1 MKNILII
8 ILLLTLLASCNKNNQ
23 EEALQITNPR
33 LSLAIP
39 TNFPPLNPLIETAYP
54 TQYGVALGDKLFHDV
69 RLSRDNSISCAT
81 CHIRGQAYG
90 DRNPR
95 AVGVAG
101 RIGLRNTPPIQ
112 NMAFLTQYMWDGA
125 VVDLKEQPVTPIVTH
140 EEMDSSL
147 LEVIK
152 KLKDDAYYK
161 EAFAKAYGDSHIT
174 SERVLGSIAQFMY
187 TLISTN
193 SKYDHVT
200 RDHTATFT
208 PLEQQGYTL
217 FEAKC
222 ASCHKG
228 TLFTDESFRNIGF
241 PEHPDTVEESGRGR
255 VTGSEDDL
263 YRFRVPSLRNVAY
276 TAPYGSFGQFAT
288 LKEVLDYF
296 DRGVRDY
303 PNLDPIL
310 KDNGG
315 RIPLTEQEKE
325 ALIAF
330 MKTLS
335 DPKFIG
341 RE

>member
-8 ILLLTLLASCNKNNQ
+8 ILLLSLLASCNKNNQ
-23 EEALQITNPR
+23 EETQQITNPR

-39 TNFPPLNPLIETAYP
+39 ANFPPLNPLIETAYP

-187 TLISTN
+187 TLISAN

-208 PLEQQGYTL
+208 PLEQQGYAL

-241 PEHPDTVEESGRGR
+241 PEHPDTVEEAGRGR

>member
-8 ILLLTLLASCNKNNQ
+8 ILLLSLLASCNKNNQ
-23 EEALQITNPR
+23 EETQQITNPR

-125 VVDLKEQPVTPIVTH
+125 VVDLKEQPITPIVTH

-187 TLISTN
+187 TLISAN

-208 PLEQQGYTL
+208 PLEQEGYAL

-241 PEHPDTVEESGRGR
+241 PEHPDTVEEAGRGR

>member
-1 MKNILII
+1 MKNILIF
-8 ILLLTLLASCNKNNQ
+8 ILLLSLLASCNKNNQ
-23 EEALQITNPR
+23 EETQQITNPR

-187 TLISTN
+187 TLISAN

-208 PLEQQGYTL
+208 PLEQQGYAL
-217 FEAKC
+217 FDAKC

-241 PEHPDTVEESGRGR
+241 PEHPDTVEEAGRGR

>member
-1 MKNILII
+1 MKNILIF
-8 ILLLTLLASCNKNNQ
+8 ILLLSLLASCNKNNQ
-23 EEALQITNPR
+23 EEAQQITNPR

-187 TLISTN
+187 TLISAN

-208 PLEQQGYTL
+208 PLEQQGYAL
-217 FEAKC
+217 FDAKC

-241 PEHPDTVEESGRGR
+241 PEHPDTVEEAGRGR

>member
-1 MKNILII
+1 MKNILIF
-8 ILLLTLLASCNKNNQ
+8 ILLLSLLASCNKNNQ
-23 EEALQITNPR
+23 EETQQITNPR

>member
-39 TNFPPLNPLIETAYP
+39 TNFPPPNPLIETAYP
-54 TQYGVALGDKLFHDV
+54 TQYGVVLGDKLFHDV

-187 TLISTN
+187 TLISAN

-208 PLEQQGYTL
+208 PLEQQGYAL

-222 ASCHKG
+222 TSCHKG

-241 PEHPDTVEESGRGR
+241 PEHPDTVEEAGRGR
-255 VTGSEDDL
+255 VTGSEVDL

>member
-23 EEALQITNPR
+23 EEAQQITNPR

-187 TLISTN
+187 TLISAN

>member
-1 MKNILII
+1 MKNILIF
-8 ILLLTLLASCNKNNQ
+8 ILLLSLLASCNKNNQ
-23 EEALQITNPR
+23 EEAQQITNPR

-187 TLISTN
+187 TLISAN

-208 PLEQQGYTL
+208 PLEQQGYAL

-241 PEHPDTVEESGRGR
+241 PEHPDTVEEAGRGR

-276 TAPYGSFGQFAT
+276 TAPYGSFGQFPT

>member
-8 ILLLTLLASCNKNNQ
+8 ILLLSLLASCNKNNQ
-23 EEALQITNPR
+23 EEAQQITNPR

-54 TQYGVALGDKLFHDV
+54 TQYGVVLGDKLFHDV

-187 TLISTN
+187 TLISAN

-208 PLEQQGYTL
+208 PLEQQGYAL

-241 PEHPDTVEESGRGR
+241 PEHPDTVEEAGRGR

-288 LKEVLDYF
+288 LKEMLDYF

>member
-1 MKNILII
+1 MKNILIF
-8 ILLLTLLASCNKNNQ
+8 ILLLSLLASCNKNNQ
-23 EEALQITNPR
+23 EETQQITNPR

-187 TLISTN
+187 TLISAN

-208 PLEQQGYTL
+208 PLEQQGYAL

-241 PEHPDTVEESGRGR
+241 PEHPDTVEEAGRGR

>member
-8 ILLLTLLASCNKNNQ
+8 ILLLSLLASCNKNNQ
-23 EEALQITNPR
+23 EETQQITNPR

-125 VVDLKEQPVTPIVTH
+125 VVDLKEQPITPIVTH

-187 TLISTN
+187 TLISAN

-208 PLEQQGYTL
+208 PLEQEGYAL

-241 PEHPDTVEESGRGR
+241 PEHPDTVEEAGRGR

-315 RIPLTEQEKE
+315 RIPLTEPEKE

>member
-1 MKNILII
+1 MKNILIF
-8 ILLLTLLASCNKNNQ
+8 ILLLSLFASCNKNNQ
-23 EEALQITNPR
+23 EGALQITNPR

-161 EAFAKAYGDSHIT
+161 EAFAKAYGDSCIT

-187 TLISTN
+187 TLISAN

-208 PLEQQGYTL
+208 PLEQQGYAL

-241 PEHPDTVEESGRGR
+241 PEHPDTVEEAGRGR

>member
-39 TNFPPLNPLIETAYP
+39 ANFPPLNPLIETAYP
-54 TQYGVALGDKLFHDV
+54 TQYGVALGDRLFHDV

-187 TLISTN
+187 TLISAN

-208 PLEQQGYTL
+208 PLEQQGYAL

-241 PEHPDTVEESGRGR
+241 PEHPDTVEEAGRGR

>member
-1 MKNILII
+1 MKNILIF
-8 ILLLTLLASCNKNNQ
+8 ILLLSLLASCNKNNQ
-23 EEALQITNPR
+23 EETQQITNPR

-187 TLISTN
+187 TLISAN
-193 SKYDHVT
+193 SKYDHVI

-208 PLEQQGYTL
+208 PLEQQGYAL

-241 PEHPDTVEESGRGR
+241 PEHPDTVEEAGRGR

-303 PNLDPIL
+303 PNLDPML
-310 KDNGG
+310 KNNGG

>member
-8 ILLLTLLASCNKNNQ
+8 ILLLSLLASCNKNNQ
-23 EEALQITNPR
+23 EETQQITNPR
-33 LSLAIP
+33 LSLAVP

-54 TQYGVALGDKLFHDV
+54 TQYGVALGNKLFHDV

-187 TLISTN
+187 TLISAN

-208 PLEQQGYTL
+208 PLEQQGYAL

-228 TLFTDESFRNIGF
+228 ALFTDESFRNIGF
-241 PEHPDTVEESGRGR
+241 PEHPDTVEEAGRGR

>member
-23 EEALQITNPR
+23 EEAQQITNPR

-54 TQYGVALGDKLFHDV
+54 TQYGVVLGDRLFHDV

-125 VVDLKEQPVTPIVTH
+125 VVDLKEQPVTSIVTH

-161 EAFAKAYGDSHIT
+161 ETFAKAYGDSRIT

-187 TLISTN
+187 TLISAN

-208 PLEQQGYTL
+208 PLEQQGYAL

-241 PEHPDTVEESGRGR
+241 PEHPDTVEEAGRGR

-276 TAPYGSFGQFAT
+276 TAPYGSFGQFAS

>member
-8 ILLLTLLASCNKNNQ
+8 ILLLSLLASCNKNNQ
-23 EEALQITNPR
+23 EETQQITNPR

-187 TLISTN
+187 TLISAN

-208 PLEQQGYTL
+208 PLEQQGYAL

-222 ASCHKG
+222 AFCHKG
-228 TLFTDESFRNIGF
+228 ALFTDESFRNIGF
-241 PEHPDTVEESGRGR
+241 PEHPDTVEEAGRGR

-315 RIPLTEQEKE
+315 RIPLAEQEKE

>member
-54 TQYGVALGDKLFHDV
+54 TQYGVVLGDRLFHDV

-187 TLISTN
+187 TLISAN

-208 PLEQQGYTL
+208 PLEQQGYAL

-241 PEHPDTVEESGRGR
+241 PEHPDTVEEAGRGR

>member
-1 MKNILII
+1 
-8 ILLLTLLASCNKNNQ
+8 
-23 EEALQITNPR
+23 
-33 LSLAIP
+33 
-39 TNFPPLNPLIETAYP
+39 
-54 TQYGVALGDKLFHDV
+54 
-69 RLSRDNSISCAT
+69 
-81 CHIRGQAYG
+81 
-90 DRNPR
+90 
-95 AVGVAG
+95 
-101 RIGLRNTPPIQ
+101 
-112 NMAFLTQYMWDGA
+112 MAFLTQYMWDGA

-161 EAFAKAYGDSHIT
+161 EAFTKAYGDSRIT

-187 TLISTN
+187 TLISAN

-208 PLEQQGYTL
+208 PLEQQGYAL

-241 PEHPDTVEESGRGR
+241 PEHPDTVEEAGRGR

>member
-23 EEALQITNPR
+23 EEAQQIANPR
-33 LSLAIP
+33 FSLTIP
-39 TNFPPLNPLIETAYP
+39 SNFPPLNPLIETAYP
-54 TQYGVALGDKLFHDV
+54 TQYGVALGDRLFHDV

-125 VVDLKEQPVTPIVTH
+125 VVDLKEQPITPIVTH

-147 LEVIK
+147 LEVIE

-161 EAFAKAYGDSHIT
+161 EAFTKVYGDSHIT

-187 TLISTN
+187 TLISAN

-241 PEHPDTVEESGRGR
+241 PEHPDTVEEAGRGR

-310 KDNGG
+310 KNNGG

>member
-1 MKNILII
+1 MKNILIF
-8 ILLLTLLASCNKNNQ
+8 ILLLSLFASCNKNNQ
-23 EEALQITNPR
+23 EGALQITNPR

-161 EAFAKAYGDSHIT
+161 EAFAKAYGDSCIT

-187 TLISTN
+187 TLISAN

-228 TLFTDESFRNIGF
+228 TLFTDESFRNMGF

-341 RE
+341 LE

>member
-1 MKNILII
+1 MKNILIF
-8 ILLLTLLASCNKNNQ
+8 ILLLSLLASCNKNNQ
-23 EEALQITNPR
+23 EEAQQITNPR

-54 TQYGVALGDKLFHDV
+54 TQYGVVLGDKLFHDV

-187 TLISTN
+187 TLISAN

-208 PLEQQGYTL
+208 PLEQQGYAL

-241 PEHPDTVEESGRGR
+241 PEHPDTVEEAGRGR

-315 RIPLTEQEKE
+315 RIPLTEPEKE

>member
-8 ILLLTLLASCNKNNQ
+8 RLLLSIFASCNKNNQ

-161 EAFAKAYGDSHIT
+161 EAFAKAYGDSRIT

-187 TLISTN
+187 TLISAN

-208 PLEQQGYTL
+208 PLEQQGYAL

-241 PEHPDTVEESGRGR
+241 PEHPDTVEEAGRGR

>member
-1 MKNILII
+1 MKNILIF
-8 ILLLTLLASCNKNNQ
+8 ILLLSLLASCNKNNQ
-23 EEALQITNPR
+23 EEAQQITNPR

-187 TLISTN
+187 TLISAN

-208 PLEQQGYTL
+208 PLEQQGYAL

-228 TLFTDESFRNIGF
+228 VLFTDESFRNIGF
-241 PEHPDTVEESGRGR
+241 PEHPDTVEEAGRGR

-315 RIPLTEQEKE
+315 RIPLTEPEKE

>member
-8 ILLLTLLASCNKNNQ
+8 ILLLTLFASCNKNNQ

-54 TQYGVALGDKLFHDV
+54 TQYGVALGDRLFHDV

-187 TLISTN
+187 TLISAN

-208 PLEQQGYTL
+208 PLEQQGYAL
-217 FEAKC
+217 FDAKC

-241 PEHPDTVEESGRGR
+241 PEHPDTVEEAGRGR